1 MFDLGRVALV
11 TGGIGPGRAKGLA
24 ACGARV
30 VVTGRDTEKNAAAL
44 KELGGNTHAIAA
56 DLAQPGE
63 TDRVLAETL
72 ATRPVWLAGQ
82 RHVLGIAL
90 TLIVS
95 TLAVGSRA

>member
-1 MFDLGRVALV
+1 VGQSSDLIKKGKTRMFDLGRVALV
-11 TGGIGPGRAKGLA
+11 TGGNGGIGPGLAKGLA

-44 KELGGNTHAIAA
+44 KELGDNTHAIAA

-72 ATRPVWLAGQ
+72 ATRPV
-82 RHVLGIAL
+82 
-90 TLIVS
+90 
-95 TLAVGSRA
+95 

>member
-11 TGGIGPGRAKGLA
+11 IGAIGPGLAKGLG

-56 DLAQPGE
+56 DLARPGE

-72 ATRPVWLAGQ
+72 ATRPVWLAAQ

-90 TLIVS
+90 ALIAAEL
-95 TLAVGSRA
+95 TVGSRA